1 MQSHLRHRKATGI
14 AVVLALACLIISTV
28 GSVAGETTLKIE
40 KINSIRGKICFT
52 VRNIGNETATNLS
65 TTILATGGIFNRINV
80 NQTCQ
85 GGCGCNT
92 TLLPNATVTRCA
104 SLFGLGLVDMTFS
117 AKAANAPEV
126 SATSTGRILIFFIF
140 IQK

>member
-1 MQSHLRHRKATGI
+1 MQSHLRHQKAIGI
-14 AVVLALACLIISTV
+14 AVVFVLACLIISTV
-28 GSVAGETTLKIE
+28 GSVAGDTTLKIE
-40 KINSIRGKICFT
+40 KINAIRGKICFT

-65 TTILATGGIFNRINV
+65 TTILATGGFFHRINV

-104 SLFGLGLVDMTFS
+104 SLFGLGLVGMNFS
-117 AKAANAPEV
+117 AKAANALEV
-126 SATSTGRILIFFIF
+126 SATATGRIIFIF
-140 IQK
+140 IIIQK